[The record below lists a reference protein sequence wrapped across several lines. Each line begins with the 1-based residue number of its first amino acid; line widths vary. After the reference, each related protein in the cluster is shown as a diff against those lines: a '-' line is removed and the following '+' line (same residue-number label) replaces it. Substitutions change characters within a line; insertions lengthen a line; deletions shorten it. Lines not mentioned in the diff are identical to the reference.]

1 MIVRQA
7 GFVISIAVLGAAL
20 STVSVASAFPP
31 LFMIATFA
39 AVIAVVTSLGVLS
52 MKAPQA
58 RAAD

>member
-1 MIVRQA
+1 
-7 GFVISIAVLGAAL
+7 VISIAVLGAAL
-20 STVSVASAFPP
+20 STVSVASAFPL